1 MAPPRDPDPFADLT
15 IALRN
20 LSASGEATSPEH
32 LRAIVTELRA
42 VARSHLGSQ
51 RASHTLQPTALV
63 NEAFLK
69 LFGSRSLETIHDRQH
84 FFALASRIMR
94 QILVDHARQRSA
106 GKRGA
111 DSARSTLIDAPDAM
125 SASDEDVLDVNAA
138 LVELA
143 ERRARVAFGLQ
154 RISSMRRRRA
164 CARNGDRQENSTGGA
179 GSRHPSLR
187 ALGRRILA
195 PALSRRDRHAG
206 QQAAQPWY
214 VNAVQ
219 VMAVVPMPQ
228 PQAFQF
234 WNE

>member
-32 LRAIVTELRA
+32 LRTIVTELRA

-143 ERRARVAFGLQ
+143 ELDERQARVVELRFFAGLEMEEVASAMECSLSTAEREWRAARAWLGV
-154 RISSMRRRRA
+154 RI
-164 CARNGDRQENSTGGA
+164 GA
-179 GSRHPSLR
+179 GRS
-187 ALGRRILA
+187 A
-195 PALSRRDRHAG
+195 
-206 QQAAQPWY
+206 
-214 VNAVQ
+214 
-219 VMAVVPMPQ
+219 
-228 PQAFQF
+228 
-234 WNE
+234 